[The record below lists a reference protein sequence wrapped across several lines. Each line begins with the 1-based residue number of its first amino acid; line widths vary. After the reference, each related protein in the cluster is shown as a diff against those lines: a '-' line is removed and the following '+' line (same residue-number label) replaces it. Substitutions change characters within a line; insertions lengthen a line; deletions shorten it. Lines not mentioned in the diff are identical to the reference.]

1 MGGAPNRKPRS
12 GERMQPRAQALG
24 NDGPEGA
31 KETHADVDPLPLL
44 VFLFIVRMIWWFL
57 IVAVAAGAAVWAVLS
72 AYIRVRQRLSN
83 AANRPPGPDQ
93 PEPGHD
99 L

>member
-1 MGGAPNRKPRS
+1 
-12 GERMQPRAQALG
+12 
-24 NDGPEGA
+24 
-31 KETHADVDPLPLL
+31 
-44 VFLFIVRMIWWFL
+44 LFIVRMIWWFL

-83 AANRPPGPDQ
+83 AANRPPEPDQ